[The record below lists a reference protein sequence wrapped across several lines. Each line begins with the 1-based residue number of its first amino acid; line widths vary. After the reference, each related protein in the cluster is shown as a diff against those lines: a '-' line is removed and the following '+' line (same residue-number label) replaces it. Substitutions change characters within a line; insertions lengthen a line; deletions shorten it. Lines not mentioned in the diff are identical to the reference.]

1 MNAIAAMSTISL
13 KASLL
18 ADGIR
23 ISQSARRAY
32 GPPYLIKRRAYGN
45 ADQIDLRD
53 APLPQELYLGSER
66 LICAANFRIDAP
78 WLLNFTG
85 GKFFIQ
91 RVGADDSFDVDFPK
105 QPPYYDL
112 VSEEDFRVSKVVTL
126 YGGGALGVFV
136 YGDCSLVTMRKP
148 CQYCSIEPNRKRAVD
163 FLSMTSPED
172 VELAVYRALSMD
184 DGTITQ
190 VMLNGG
196 NLPDLDKSFGYYLRI
211 AEAARKAVDRAGRKI
226 PIHLIA
232 FPPDDLGLIRHLS
245 DLNVAIAFNSEVHD
259 STLFERYCPGKAAIG
274 GQALLRRALERA
286 ASVLVPGS
294 VFSIFVGGL
303 ESVASLTK
311 GLREV
316 AEIGATPVVNVFHAD
331 PETPLA
337 NHPCPSREVILEMGS
352 ALQSVYTEFHI
363 KEPFYSG
370 CGRNSLDS
378 EAFDRRFH

>member
-1 MNAIAAMSTISL
+1 MSTIAETPTIAI

-32 GPPYLIKRRAYGN
+32 GPPYLVKRRAYGN
-45 ADQIDLRD
+45 ADQLELRD

-66 LICAANFRIDAP
+66 LICAANFRVNSP
-78 WLLNFTG
+78 WLLDFVEGRFVIRRG
-85 GKFFIQ
+85 GTHE
-91 RVGADDSFDVDFPK
+91 SFSVDFPR

-112 VSEEDFRVSKVVTL
+112 ISAEDFRVSKVVTL

-136 YGDCSLVTMRKP
+136 YGDCSLVAMKKP

-172 VELAVYRALSMD
+172 VELAVYRALSVD

-211 AEAARKAVDRAGRKI
+211 AEAARKAVDRAGLDI

-259 STLFERYCPGKAAIG
+259 PALFERYCPGKAAIG

-286 ASVLVPGS
+286 ASVLTPGS

-303 ESVASLTK
+303 EPIASLTR

-316 AEIGATPVVNVFHAD
+316 AEVGATPVVNVFHAD

-337 NHPCPSREVILEMGS
+337 NHSCPSREVILEMGS
-352 ALQSVYTEFHI
+352 ALQSVYTDFRI